1 MSAATARSAVLAAL
15 CLSLSL
21 FQAAAATPPARAGAA
36 TGTQSATDTDKSA
49 QALRQE
55 RLRQCKELT
64 GDEKAACERDAREV
78 SAEKARRDAHAN
90 GAPTGSGKAAQ
101 SNR

>member
-1 MSAATARSAVLAAL
+1 MSAAAARSAILAT
-15 CLSLSL
+15 LSLSL
-21 FQAAAATPPARAGAA
+21 ALCQAAGATPPVRAGAA
-36 TGTQSATDTDKSA
+36 TGTQSATDSDKSA

-55 RLRQCKELT
+55 RLRKCKEMT

-78 SAEKARRDAHAN
+78 SAEKAHRDAQAN
-90 GAPTGSGKAAQ
+90 GAPTSSGKATQ